1 MEHLIMARQT
11 QLSSPRR
18 RGSSTPRL
26 IGSIT
31 AVSGIL
37 GHPPARV

>member
-1 MEHLIMARQT
+1 MTEENFAIS
-11 QLSSPRR
+11 SSPRR

-31 AVSGIL
+31 AASGIL
-37 GHPPARV
+37 DHPPARV

>member
-1 MEHLIMARQT
+1 M
-11 QLSSPRR
+11 
-18 RGSSTPRL
+18 RGIQYPQL